1 MIRHMKK
8 VVYKDFRS
16 IDNFKRCNYDYSK
29 VSQDEKWMVW
39 RLSKNGEYRGYE
51 LWKRIRHRNP
61 DGTEIW
67 KAPSDNQF
75 GRYGWYIYYFDDA
88 DCFKRIE
95 QLKRMS
101 EERENTAEEC
111 DQQKSSQF

>member
-1 MIRHMKK
+1 MGIIKI
-8 VVYKDFRS
+8 KDMSKFFATDYRS
-16 IDNFKRCNYDYSK
+16 IDTFKRYNYEYTK

-61 DGTEIW
+61 DGTEVWI
-67 KAPSDNQF
+67 APSDEQF
-75 GRYGWYIYYFDDA
+75 GRYGWYIYYLDDEV
-88 DCFKRIE
+88 CFKRIE

-111 DQQKSSQF
+111 DQ

>member
-1 MIRHMKK
+1 MNIIKI
-8 VVYKDFRS
+8 KDMSKFFATDYRS
-16 IDNFKRCNYDYSK
+16 IDNFKRCNYDYTK

-51 LWKRIRHRNP
+51 LWKRKNVKNP
-61 DGTEIW
+61 DGSIVW
-67 KAPSDNQF
+67 AAPSDEQF
-75 GRYGWYIYYFDDA
+75 GRYGWYIYYLDDG

-111 DQQKSSQF
+111 DQ